1 MPALALRPHWKV
13 LNMSKVYIV
22 QRPAYFCRT
31 RRGWVNKY
39 DLTPAKKFGEL
50 VYLLRPG
57 NIYAD
62 KLEGALA
69 ALKLGLADYTEQ
81 DSILAIGDPVA
92 IGATVLVAAQLTGG
106 KVAMLKYDRIA
117 ETYERYELNIPLV

>member
-1 MPALALRPHWKV
+1 MP
-13 LNMSKVYIV
+13 KVYIV

-39 DLTPAKKFGEL
+39 DLTPAQKFGEL

-69 ALKLGLADYTEQ
+69 ALKAGLNAYTEE

-92 IGATVLVAAQLTGG
+92 IGATVLVAANLTGG
-106 KVAMLKYDRIA
+106 KVGMLKFDRIA
-117 ETYERYELNIPLV
+117 EDYERYIVDIPFKK